1 MWTVIDHLV
10 TLLVGAWLGD
20 RFARHRE
27 REKAKRES
35 VAEDAKRQESARVA
49 DERLRHA
56 IATAVTS
63 ARSRLEPLF
72 HSAHPDR
79 PATSEQLERIA
90 EAASDFL
97 RYVERIHELLD
108 EALRRQVRMWYLNLD
123 RAAEDLEHLS
133 RPPEEFEWIEN
144 ERVRKSKRAY
154 ALSRRQAAKRRLQS
168 VLDDGA
174 RLELIGGL

>member
-27 REKAKRES
+27 REKAKRETAARD
-35 VAEDAKRQESARVA
+35 AERQESARGT
-49 DERLRHA
+49 DERLRHS
-56 IATAVTS
+56 IATAVNS

-72 HSAHPDR
+72 HSVRPEQ
-79 PATSEQLERIA
+79 PATPEQVARIA
-90 EAASDFL
+90 ETASDFL
-97 RYVERIHELLD
+97 RHVERIHDLRD
-108 EALRRQVRMWYLNLD
+108 EGLRRQVQMWYLNLA
-123 RAAEDLEHLS
+123 RAPEDLEHLS

-144 ERVRKSKRAY
+144 EHVRKTKRAY
-154 ALSRRQAAKRRLQS
+154 AASRRQAARRRLQS

-174 RLELIGGL
+174 QLELIGGL